1 MDFFDVDAILIKN
14 ATMPFIDEN
23 FFYFTHLNG
32 VWEESIV
39 LVTDDKVEIIAP
51 LLEKR
56 EGIHVFNNKKE
67 RDNILIK
74 LTKNMNK
81 IGVNEKGL
89 IYKDYVHLKKIFGRK
104 MVDVSKQLEMM
115 RAIKTRWEIKQLKK
129 AAEIANKIVNKIEYK
144 GKNELEVAGEIDCM
158 IRKSN
163 AMPSF
168 DTIVA
173 FGKNSSYPHHLP
185 TNKKFSYPVLIDV
198 GAKYNGYCSDITR
211 TFIEKSHK
219 EYEIIEEALYIAID
233 SIKDGVKARNV
244 YKKVDDFLKKN
255 GIKMI
260 HALGHSIGIKVHD
273 GLAINKKANFEFK
286 ENMTFAIEPA
296 GYFKNFGIRI
306 EEDVVVKKNKAEV
319 ISK

>member
-1 MDFFDVDAILIKN
+1 MDFDVDAILIKN

-32 VWEESIV
+32 VWEESIA
-39 LVTDDKVEIIAP
+39 LVVDDKIEIIAP

-56 EGIHVFNNKKE
+56 EGIHVFKSRKE
-67 RDNILIK
+67 RDDILIK

-81 IGVNEKGL
+81 IGINGNGL
-89 IYKDYVHLKKIFGRK
+89 IYKDYIHLKKIFGK
-104 MVDVSKQLEMM
+104 KLIDVSKQLEMM
-115 RAIKTRWEIKQLKK
+115 RAVKSRWEIKQIKK
-129 AAEIANKIVNKIEYK
+129 ASEIANKIVNKIEYK
-144 GKNELEVAGEIDCM
+144 EKKELEVAEEIDCM
-158 IRKSN
+158 IRKNN

-185 TNKKFSYPVLIDV
+185 TKKKFSYPALIDM
-198 GAKYNGYCSDITR
+198 GARYNGYCSDITR
-211 TFIEKSHK
+211 TFIEKRNK
-219 EYEIIEEALYIAID
+219 AYEVIEEALYLAID
-233 SIKDGVKARNV
+233 SIKDGIKATGV
-244 YKKVDDFLKKN
+244 YNKVDKFLKKN
-255 GIKMI
+255 RIKMI

-296 GYFKNFGIRI
+296 GYFKDFGIRI
-306 EEDVVVKKNKAEV
+306 EEDIVVKKNKVEV
-319 ISK
+319 MSK